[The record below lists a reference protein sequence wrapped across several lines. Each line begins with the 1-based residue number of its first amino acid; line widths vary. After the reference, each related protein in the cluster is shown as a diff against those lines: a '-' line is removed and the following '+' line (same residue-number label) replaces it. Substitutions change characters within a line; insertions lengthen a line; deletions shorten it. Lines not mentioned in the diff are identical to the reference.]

1 MPLSMQNR
9 CVWLVCKSTFTIVKY
24 INHHNLISKTHVYIC
39 LLHVCL
45 FLIINYTQGM
55 GQCIILITS
64 FSFLTYNEASHI
76 RDVVS
81 RADFSVTHSWS
92 PCLNPKILLGFL
104 KAGVLINSEIIVL
117 VKVPRSF
124 LIHC

>member
-1 MPLSMQNR
+1 
-9 CVWLVCKSTFTIVKY
+9 
-24 INHHNLISKTHVYIC
+24 
-39 LLHVCL
+39 
-45 FLIINYTQGM
+45 M

-92 PCLNPKILLGFL
+92 PCLNPQILLWFL

-117 VKVPRSF
+117 VKVARSF